1 MKDVLKIAVILFVV
15 CGLAAGSL
23 SFVNLATKD
32 RIAAFAKEEKIAALK
47 RIFPTADSFTELAP
61 AKGGG
66 EATDWN
72 AVAGGAVV
80 GSLHLLRPL
89 GYSGTIELV
98 FGEDTAG
105 ALTGVQV
112 LTHTETPG
120 LGAKITTAAWTDQFK
135 GKARGQVVL
144 KKDSPSGAID
154 AISAA
159 TISSRAVTRAVHDA
173 MGGAVARPGAGG
185 N

>member
-1 MKDVLKIAVILFVV
+1 MKDILKIAFILFVV

-32 RIAAFAKEEKIAALK
+32 RIAAFAKEEKIAAFQ
-47 RIFPTADSFTELAP
+47 RIFPSADSFTERP
-61 AKGGG
+61 AADGG
-66 EATDWN
+66 EVRDWD

-80 GSLHLLRPL
+80 GSVHLLKPM
-89 GYSGTIELV
+89 GYSGAIQLV
-98 FGEDTAG
+98 FGEDASG

-112 LTHTETPG
+112 LSHTETPG

-135 GKARGQVVL
+135 GATRDRVVL
-144 KKDSPSGAID
+144 RKDDAAGAID
-154 AISAA
+154 AIAAA

-173 MGGAVARPGAGG
+173 MGGG

>member
-1 MKDVLKIAVILFVV
+1 MKGIKDILKIAFILFVV

-47 RIFPTADSFTELAP
+47 KIFPAADTFNERPP
-61 AKGGG
+61 AGGS
-66 EATDWN
+66 EVADWD
-72 AVAGGAVV
+72 ALAGGAVV
-80 GSLHLLRPL
+80 GSVHLLKPM
-89 GYSGTIELV
+89 GYSGTVELV

-112 LTHTETPG
+112 LSHTETPG
-120 LGAKITTAAWTDQFK
+120 LGAKITTDAWTGQFK
-135 GKARGQVVL
+135 GKTRDQTAL
-144 KKDSPSGAID
+144 KKDGGAID

-173 MGGAVARPGAGG
+173 MGGGS
-185 N
+185 

>member
-1 MKDVLKIAVILFVV
+1 VKDILKIAFILLVV

-32 RIAAFAKEEKIAALK
+32 RIAAFAKEEKLAAFQ
-47 RIFPTADSFTELAP
+47 RIFPAAESFTELPP
-61 AKGGG
+61 ADGG
-66 EATDWN
+66 EVRDWD
-72 AVAGGAVV
+72 AMAGGATV
-80 GSLHLLRPL
+80 GSVHLLKL
-89 GYSGTIELV
+89 MGYSGQIELV

-105 ALTGVQV
+105 SLTGMQV
-112 LTHTETPG
+112 LSHTETAG

-135 GKARGQVVL
+135 GKARDQVVL
-144 KKDSPSGAID
+144 RKDDSRGAID

-159 TISSRAVTRAVHDA
+159 TISSRAVTRAIHDA
-173 MGGAVARPGAGG
+173 MGGG

>member
-1 MKDVLKIAVILFVV
+1 MKDILKIAVILFVV

-32 RIAAFAKEEKIAALK
+32 RIAAFAREEKVAAFR
-47 RIFPTADSFTELAP
+47 RIFPEADSFAERPP
-61 AKGGG
+61 AGEGG
-66 EATDWN
+66 EVTDWD

-80 GSLHLLRPL
+80 GSVHLLRPM
-89 GYSGTIELV
+89 GYSGAIELV
-98 FGEDTAG
+98 FGEDASG

-120 LGAKITTAAWTDQFK
+120 LGAKIAAESWTGQFK
-135 GKARGQVVL
+135 GKRRDEVAL
-144 KKDSPSGAID
+144 TKDGGAID

-159 TISSRAVTRAVHDA
+159 TISSRAVTRAIHDA
-173 MGGAVARPGAGG
+173 MGAAAARPAGG
-185 N
+185 GS

>member
-1 MKDVLKIAVILFVV
+1 MKDILKITFILFVV

-23 SFVNLATKD
+23 SFVNAATKD

-47 RIFPTADSFTELAP
+47 KIFPAAESFTELPP
-61 AKGGG
+61 AKEG
-66 EATDWN
+66 AASTDWD
-72 AVAGGAVV
+72 AVTGGAVI
-80 GSLHLLRPL
+80 GSVHLLKPM
-89 GYSGTIELV
+89 GYSGAITLV
-98 FGEDTAG
+98 FGEDVTG

-112 LTHTETPG
+112 LSHTETPG
-120 LGAKITTAAWTDQFK
+120 LGAKITTDAWTGQFK
-135 GKARGQVVL
+135 GKTRDQAVL
-144 KKDSPSGAID
+144 RKDSPSGAID

-173 MGGAVARPGAGG
+173 MGGG